1 MIIGIM
7 GKKRSGKDTLA
18 EMLVEDWDFEQ
29 FSFAEPMREFA
40 RDVFG
45 WDDDW
50 INNHKEEVDPYW
62 GISYRQFMQNIG
74 TEYFQ
79 YDLGKAFPKF
89 KALTGRS
96 IWVKRFI
103 QHTIKHPETNFVIS
117 DVRFQHE
124 ADEIKKANGILLR
137 VNRTNLEVDKKDLHA
152 SEIEADSIEADY
164 GITNRGENINEL
176 WAELSCVMDE
186 IGVKCD

>member
-18 EMLVEDWDFEQ
+18 QMLVEDWDFKQ

-50 INNHKEEVDPYW
+50 IENHKEDIDPYW
-62 GISYRQFMQNIG
+62 GISYRQFMQHLG
-74 TEYFQ
+74 SDYFQ
-79 YDLGKAFPKF
+79 YILGNTFPKF
-89 KALTGRS
+89 REVTGRGV
-96 IWVKRFI
+96 WVKRFVK
-103 QHTIKHPETNFVIS
+103 HAEKHPSTNFVIS
-117 DVRFQHE
+117 DVRFIHE
-124 ADEIKKANGILLR
+124 AEEIMKAGGYLFR
-137 VNRTNLEVDKKDLHA
+137 VVRDSAVVNQDMHM

-164 GITNRGENINEL
+164 IIQNNRSLPEL
-176 WAELSCVMDE
+176 WMELSCVVDE
-186 IGVKCD
+186 IMEEK